1 MLTASIS
8 EAAGGQ
14 AGFSPPS
21 QLLHCVKTCAHLGS
35 HCPSDLAPDATR
47 FPGLAVAV
55 WVFLCQALSLCLL
68 YKGLVPCG
76 YFPRIFLS
84 PFPGASWG
92 VAFCFFKWLI

>member
-1 MLTASIS
+1 MASIS

-35 HCPSDLAPDATR
+35 HCPSDLAPDATLVSPDSLLPCGCSSAR
-47 FPGLAVAV
+47 R
-55 WVFLCQALSLCLL
+55 LCLL

-84 PFPGASWG
+84 SFPGASWG
-92 VAFCFFKWLI
+92 VAFCFFRWLI